1 MWVFEGIEL
10 GKWTKRK
17 TFANRTPSSHFRRF
31 NLSLMSCSP
40 AELISVSIE
49 QSKFHLNKLYLQTV
63 KKGNHLPIAQPTIDI
78 AEFALDTCSLKV
90 VEPPPL
96 NFVYL
101 SNPLIETHWCGFSGD
116 GFESLF
122 ESLPSFLC
130 YYQLVS
136 AFYSYE
142 IHRG

>member
-1 MWVFEGIEL
+1 MMWVFEGIEL

-63 KKGNHLPIAQPTIDI
+63 KKGNHLPHKWD
-78 AEFALDTCSLKV
+78 
-90 VEPPPL
+90 
-96 NFVYL
+96 
-101 SNPLIETHWCGFSGD
+101 FSHTNN
-116 GFESLF
+116 LRI
-122 ESLPSFLC
+122 P
-130 YYQLVS
+130 
-136 AFYSYE
+136 
-142 IHRG
+142 